1 MALQMSKPLSR
12 HIAEFGI
19 NEARKAVVARLD
31 PIDGIEARPIA
42 QVNSGATA
50 PLCL

>member
-19 NEARKAVVARLD
+19 NESRKAIVSRLD
-31 PIDGIEARPIA
+31 PIDGIKARPIA
-42 QVNSGATA
+42 
-50 PLCL
+50 